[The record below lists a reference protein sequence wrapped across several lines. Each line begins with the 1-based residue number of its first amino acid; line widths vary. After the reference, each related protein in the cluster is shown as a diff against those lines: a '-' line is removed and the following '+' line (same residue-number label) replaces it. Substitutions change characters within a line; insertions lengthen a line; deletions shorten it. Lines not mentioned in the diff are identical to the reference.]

1 MKHNKIYKTLCVITL
16 AGLISFAPTGYSIA
30 TSRSSLN
37 SEMDEINNKIEEK
50 ENEKAQIQNE
60 KSQTLTEV
68 ESLIYQ
74 IGAYEREISKLDSEI
89 GTLESK
95 IDEAQ
100 EKLASEEEKYE
111 KRDKEMQER
120 LLVIYEA
127 GDTSFL
133 DILLGSNDI
142 VDLISNYYIATEIA
156 KADSEMLAE
165 IEKKKN
171 EIEAAKQGLEDSKN
185 ELEDIRSVHEQTS
198 RALTETRSLK
208 EQRAN
213 ELDATERQVQEEIEA
228 FEAHKAEIEAEL
240 RRIAEEERRNAGVD
254 YVITS
259 DPSSSGYIRPVS
271 GYPITTGIYYS
282 WGGWHGAVDF
292 SGPGI
297 EWAPIVAV
305 KSGTVVTSRAAKTD
319 DGYYYSYGEYIIIN
333 HHDGTM
339 TLYAHGQPDS
349 RQVFE
354 GEEVSQGQVIMYV
367 GTTGNS
373 TGEHLHFEVRV
384 DGERVDPRPYLP

>member
-1 MKHNKIYKTLCVITL
+1 MKHNKIYKSLFAISL
-16 AGLISFAPTGYSIA
+16 AGMISFSPLGHVLAA
-30 TSRSSLN
+30 SRSDLTD
-37 SEMDEINNKIEEK
+37 EMNQIDSQIEEK
-50 ENEKAQIQNE
+50 ENEKTQIQNE
-60 KSQTLTEV
+60 KSQTLSEV

-74 IGAYEREISKLDSEI
+74 ISAYEREISSLNSQI
-89 GTLESK
+89 NSLESE
-95 IDEAQ
+95 IDEAE
-100 EKLASEEEKYE
+100 EKLAAEQRNYD
-111 KRDKEMQER
+111 KRNQEMQER

-133 DILLGSNDI
+133 DILLGSSDL
-142 VDLISNYYIATEIA
+142 VDLISNYYIAQEIA
-156 KADSEMLAE
+156 KADSEMLDE
-165 IEKKKN
+165 IEKKKI
-171 EIEAAKQGLEDSKN
+171 EIEATKKGLEDNKT
-185 ELEDIRSVHEQTS
+185 ELEDVRTIHEQTS

-208 EQRAN
+208 EQKAS
-213 ELDATERQVQEEIEA
+213 ELDASEQQVQAEIEA

-240 RRIAEEERRNAGVD
+240 KRIAEEERQSRGADFV
-254 YVITS
+254 YTS
-259 DPSSSGYIRPVS
+259 DPSSSGYIRPVE
-271 GYPITTGIYYS
+271 GYPITTGLYYS

-292 SGPGI
+292 SGYGI

-305 KSGTVVTSRAAKTD
+305 KAGTVVTSRAAMTD

-339 TLYAHGQPDS
+339 TLYAHGQPGS
-349 RQVFE
+349 RQVYE
-354 GEEVSQGQVIMYV
+354 GEEVEQGQVIMYV